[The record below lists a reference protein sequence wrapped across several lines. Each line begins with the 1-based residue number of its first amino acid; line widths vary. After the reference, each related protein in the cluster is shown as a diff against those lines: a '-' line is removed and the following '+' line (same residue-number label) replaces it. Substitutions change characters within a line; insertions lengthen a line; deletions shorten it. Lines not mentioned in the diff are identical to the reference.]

1 MRTWFYSRNGQQSGP
16 VSIDELVGL
25 AKQGELAPDD
35 LVRAE
40 QMTEWQTAKKLA
52 CLQWPVTPPLPPPDP
67 LTPLPVSQPRA
78 VMSADEKVNRVII
91 ICILSFGVLILVG
104 IATPGLRR
112 NPTISKMNFCI
123 SNLRMLEG
131 AREQA
136 VMDGKTNPVM
146 ADLCGPSAYIKVT
159 PVCPASKAAY
169 PMPALGGTFLCPNPG
184 ISGDKLFTHSLYRD

>member
-25 AKQGELAPDD
+25 AKQGELTPDD

-40 QMTEWQTAKKLA
+40 QMTEWQSARSLT
-52 CLQWPVTPPLPPPDP
+52 CLQWPSPPQPSPTDP
-67 LTPLPVSQPRA
+67 LTPLPVSQSRA
-78 VMSADEKVNRVII
+78 VMSVEEKVNRVII
-91 ICILSFGVLILVG
+91 ICIVSFGILILVG

-112 NPTISKMNFCI
+112 DPVISRTNACI
-123 SNLRMLEG
+123 SNLKMLEG

>member
-40 QMTEWQTAKKLA
+40 QMAEWHTAKNLTY
-52 CLQWPVTPPLPPPDP
+52 LQWPSPPPFPSTDP
-67 LTPLPVSQPRA
+67 LTPFPVSQPRA
-78 VMSADEKVNRVII
+78 VMSVEEKVNRVII
-91 ICILSFGVLILVG
+91 ICIFSFGILILVG

-112 NPTISKMNFCI
+112 DPVISRTNACI
-123 SNLRMLEG
+123 SNLKMLEG

-169 PMPALGGTFLCPNPG
+169 PMPALGEPFKCPNPS
-184 ISGDKLFTHSLYRD
+184 ISGDMNLAHSIYQW